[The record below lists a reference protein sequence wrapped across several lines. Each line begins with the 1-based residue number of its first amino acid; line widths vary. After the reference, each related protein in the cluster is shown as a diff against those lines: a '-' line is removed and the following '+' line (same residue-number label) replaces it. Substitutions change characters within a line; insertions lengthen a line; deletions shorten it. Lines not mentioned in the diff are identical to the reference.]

1 MTIRRCSGIL
11 LLFLLACSLRV
22 AAQQGDKAGEPKPDT
37 TINDTIR
44 VGAVETTAGT
54 HVDTSFAAAPESE
67 STTSPT
73 DRSPSLRTLPDSTV
87 RRWQRDPDFAYANDP
102 AYWKTR
108 PPQSNSFAVALGRF
122 LSSRGFRYTVLILL
136 GALLLFAIVRIAM
149 ENNVSLFYRRRPGK
163 KDGAGEDMDGLPPAE
178 DLDERIQFF
187 LKAGDRRQ
195 VTRYLYLKTLHLL
208 SDRGLIHWHVE
219 ATNHDYL
226 RELKGTP
233 TEAPFRFLTRAYE
246 MVWYGEF
253 ILSEPSFLRLHEHF
267 TDLYKTLG
275 A

>member
-1 MTIRRCSGIL
+1 MMIRRCSGIL
-11 LLFLLACSLRV
+11 LLFLLACSLPV
-22 AAQQGDKAGEPKPDT
+22 VAQQGDKAGGPKLDT
-37 TINDTIR
+37 TVNDTIV
-44 VGAVETTAGT
+44 VGAEEPVAKT
-54 HVDTSFAAAPESE
+54 HVDTTFAAAPESE
-67 STTSPT
+67 STAAPA

-87 RRWQRDPDFAYANDP
+87 RRWQRDPVFAYANDP
-102 AYWKTR
+102 AYWKTD
-108 PPQSNSFAVALGRF
+108 PPKTNSFGLWLGRF
-122 LSSRGFRYTVLILL
+122 LSSKGFRYTVLILL

-149 ENNVSLFYRRRPGK
+149 ENNVSLFYRRRQGK
-163 KDGAGEDMDGLPPAE
+163 NRGSGEEMDGLPPAE

-187 LKAGDRRQ
+187 LNAGDRRQ
-195 VTRYLYLKTLHLL
+195 ATRYLYLKTLHLL
-208 SDRGLIHWHVE
+208 SDRGLIRWHAE

-233 TEAPFRFLTRAYE
+233 TEPPFRFLTRAYE

-253 ILSEPSFLRLHEHF
+253 VLSESSFRRLHTHF

>member
-1 MTIRRCSGIL
+1 MMIRRCFGIL
-11 LLFLLACSLRV
+11 LLFLLARSLPV
-22 AAQQGDKAGEPKPDT
+22 AAQQDDKAVRLDT
-37 TINDTIR
+37 TVNDTI
-44 VGAVETTAGT
+44 VIGAEAPVART
-54 HVDTSFAAAPESE
+54 HVDTSYAAAPESE
-67 STTSPT
+67 STTVPSEGA
-73 DRSPSLRTLPDSTV
+73 RSLRSLPDTLV

-102 AYWKTR
+102 AYWKTHPR
-108 PPQSNSFAVALGRF
+108 QPNSFSLRLGRF
-122 LSSRGFRYTVLILL
+122 LSSKGFRYTVLILL

-163 KDGAGEDMDGLPPAE
+163 NRGAGEDIVGLPPAE

-187 LKAGDRRQ
+187 LNAGDRRQ
-195 VTRYLYLKTLHLL
+195 ATRYLYLKTLHLL
-208 SDRGLIHWHVE
+208 SDRGLIRWHAE

-233 TEAPFRFLTRAYE
+233 TEPSFRFLTRAYE

-253 ILSEPSFLRLHEHF
+253 ILSEPSFRRLHAHF